1 MTTNSRTI
9 LFFSGFG
16 ILVFAVGRYF
26 YLQKKLLDQNDFKFK
41 TFRINKVNKNIID
54 LNIVLELINNSDINA
69 VCEAFYLEVF
79 LDTEKIGVIQREEEF
94 VYPAKSSIEVDLSSV
109 FQTGYIISNAVDII
123 FNLIDKKE
131 IKLRIE
137 GYAKIKSGFISA
149 TIPINNEKVITL

>member
-26 YLQKKLLDQNDFKFK
+26 YLQKRLLDQNDFKFK
-41 TFRINKVNKNIID
+41 TLKFNKIDKNTID

-79 LDTEKIGVIQREEEF
+79 LDTEKIGVIQKEESF

-109 FQTGYIISNAVDII
+109 FQTGYIVSNAVDIL
-123 FNLIDKKE
+123 FNLISKKE
-131 IKLRIE
+131 VKLRLE
-137 GYAKIKSGFISA
+137 GYAKIKIGFISA
-149 TIPINNEKVITL
+149 TIPLNNEKVFTL

>member
-16 ILVFAVGRYF
+16 ILVFGVGRYF

-41 TFRINKVNKNIID
+41 TLKINSVNKNTID

-79 LDTEKIGVIQREEEF
+79 LDTEKIGVIQKEEPF
-94 VYPAKSSIEVDLSSV
+94 QYPAKSSIDVDLSTI
-109 FQTGYIISNAVDII
+109 FQTGYIVSNAVDIL
-123 FNLIDKKE
+123 FSLLSKKE
-131 IKLRIE
+131 IRLRIE

-149 TIPINNEKVITL
+149 TIPLNNEKVVTL